1 MMMQIPMNDVA
12 FDYVAFDIETTGL
25 NPKYDKIIE
34 IGVAKVRDNEVTD
47 TFSTFVNPGK
57 GLPERITELTG
68 IYDTDVINAPYIE
81 DVLDLFIEFAGDDI
95 LLGHNLIFD
104 YSFIKKAAVNQKKKF
119 DRMGIDTLRI
129 ARRFLADLESRNLGF
144 LCEHYQIHLQAH
156 RALNDALAA
165 HALYQRLVKD
175 FASQEMDLFQPKEL
189 VYCIKKEGPVT
200 PKQYVLLQKLAKQY
214 CLETCVGEND
224 SLILKPVMN
233 VTTESTDL
241 KRLTKNEASRL
252 IDKLLSTFG
261 R

>member
-1 MMMQIPMNDVA
+1 MMQIPMN
-12 FDYVAFDIETTGL
+12 YVVFDIETTGL
-25 NPKYDKIIE
+25 NPKYEKIIE
-34 IGVAKVRDNEVTD
+34 IGAAKVRDAEVTD

-68 IYDTDVINAPYIE
+68 IYDTDVANAPYIE
-81 DVLDLFIEFAGDDI
+81 DVLDSFIQFAGDDI

-104 YSFIKKAAVNQKKKF
+104 YSFIKKAAVNQKKTF
-119 DRMGIDTLRI
+119 DRKGIDTLKL

-156 RALNDALAA
+156 RALNDAIAT
-165 HALYQRLVKD
+165 HELYQRFVRD
-175 FASQEMDLFQPKEL
+175 FADQEADLFLPGNL
-189 VYCIKKEGPVT
+189 IYSVKKEGPVT
-200 PKQYVLLQKLAKQY
+200 PKQYGLLLKLAKQY
-214 CLETCVGEND
+214 RLETYVDEKD
-224 SLILKPVMN
+224 SVILNPVMN

-261 R
+261 RLCL

>member
-1 MMMQIPMNDVA
+1 MTQIPMN
-12 FDYVAFDIETTGL
+12 YVVFDIETTGL
-25 NPKYDKIIE
+25 NPKYEKIIE
-34 IGVAKVRDNEVTD
+34 IGAAKVRDGEVSD

-57 GLPERITELTG
+57 SLPERIIELTG
-68 IYDTDVINAPYIE
+68 ICDTDVINAPYIE
-81 DVLDLFIEFAGDDI
+81 DVLDTFINFAGDDI

-119 DRMGIDTLRI
+119 DRRGIDTLKI
-129 ARRFLADLESRNLGF
+129 ARHFLADLESRNLGF
-144 LCEHYQIHLQAH
+144 LCEHYQIQLQAH

-165 HALYQRLVKD
+165 HELYQRFVRD
-175 FASQEMDLFQPKEL
+175 FAGREAGLFQPKEL
-189 VYCIKKEGPVT
+189 VYSVKKEGPIT
-200 PKQYVLLQKLAKQY
+200 PKQYELLLKLAKQY
-214 CLETCVGEND
+214 RLETCAGEND
-224 SLILKPVMN
+224 SVVLHPVIH